1 MLGGYV
7 HNEWVPSVRVD
18 PENRSFLADD
28 EVIWVAFKA
37 THLAIY
43 LKFHCSH
50 AQVRGNACLW
60 SQDCDFALSERG
72 QCPRRGS

>member
-18 PENRSFLADD
+18 PENRSLLADD

-37 THLAIY
+37 THLPIY
-43 LKFHCSH
+43 LKFHC
-50 AQVRGNACLW
+50 
-60 SQDCDFALSERG
+60 
-72 QCPRRGS
+72 

>member
-43 LKFHCSH
+43 LKFHC
-50 AQVRGNACLW
+50 
-60 SQDCDFALSERG
+60 
-72 QCPRRGS
+72 